1 MLLSKFLKF
10 ELIKTDQQ
18 KWILLTDQKLS
29 NNDVLLKLDLNFAER
44 TFFNIN
50 VYKSTWDV
58 SNLSVIYINIFV
70 TWSGPE
76 DVYFYP
82 VVSIFQFSGKK

>member
-18 KWILLTDQKLS
+18 KWILLTDPKLS
-29 NNDVLLKLDLNFAER
+29 NNDVLLKFDLNFAER

>member
-10 ELIKTDQQ
+10 EFIKTDQQ

-29 NNDVLLKLDLNFAER
+29 NNDVLLKLDFNFAER

-70 TWSGPE
+70 TWSGSE

>member
-18 KWILLTDQKLS
+18 KWILLTDPKLS
-29 NNDVLLKLDLNFAER
+29 NNDVLLKLDLNFAEW

-70 TWSGPE
+70 TWSGSE